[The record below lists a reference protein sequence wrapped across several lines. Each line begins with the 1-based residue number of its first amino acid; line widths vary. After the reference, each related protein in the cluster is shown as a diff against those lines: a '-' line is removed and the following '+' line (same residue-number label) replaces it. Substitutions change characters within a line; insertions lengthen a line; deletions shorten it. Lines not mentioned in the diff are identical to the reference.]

1 MYSILVPV
9 RLYTLLYLYW
19 KITIYNTCT
28 LMYEYLYCI
37 YQYSTSTQ
45 YSVLSTQY
53 SVRRTVRRTVYAPR
67 ISFLEIRSK
76 FGSILQNRKIYWSYR
91 YYVLKTKSA
100 SKTFHSSIT
109 LRFFLSFF
117 TCLQYIITRTP
128 IDFKIDPTL
137 DRVSKK
143 EIRGA

>member
-1 MYSILVPV
+1 MTVVRVDTVHCTDHIFVGSGQVLLYCTVLVPV
-9 RLYTLLYLYW
+9 
-19 KITIYNTCT
+19 
-28 LMYEYLYCI
+28 
-37 YQYSTSTQ
+37 S
-45 YSVLSTQY
+45 
-53 SVRRTVRRTVYAPR
+53 YAPR

-109 LRFFLSFF
+109 LRFFFSFF
-117 TCLQYIITRTP
+117 TCIQYIITRTP
-128 IDFKIDPTL
+128 IDFKIEPTL